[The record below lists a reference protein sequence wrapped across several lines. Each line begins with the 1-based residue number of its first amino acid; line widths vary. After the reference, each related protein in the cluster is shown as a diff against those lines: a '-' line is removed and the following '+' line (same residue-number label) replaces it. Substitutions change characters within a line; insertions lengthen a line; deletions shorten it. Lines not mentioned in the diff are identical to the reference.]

1 MFYAVNRYKMRLII
15 PFIKPEHLKTAKPY
29 MLLMEK
35 LGNWPVCLP
44 RGGQP
49 MLSRLNIWGGEIAEL
64 EFGSLT
70 NTFIKGLLR
79 PYLHDAINYVMH
91 L

>member
-1 MFYAVNRYKMRLII
+1 
-15 PFIKPEHLKTAKPY
+15 

-35 LGNWPVCLP
+35 LGKLASVLAE
-44 RGGQP
+44 GGQP
-49 MLSRLNIWGGEIAEL
+49 MLSRLNIWGEIAEL

-79 PYLHDAINYVMH
+79 PYLHDAINYVNAP
-91 L
+91 LIAKTGD